1 MKKQIAI
8 LMAGICTMT
17 LLVGC
22 GGAASDSN
30 ITINKY
36 KGLTIEK
43 IEAVEVTDAAVEE
56 SIKSDLEILA
66 TEEKVT
72 DRPAQMGDITIID
85 FVGKKDGVAFAG
97 GSATDSELELGS
109 GKFIPGFEQGIVGKN
124 IGETFNLNLTFP
136 DTYQNNPD
144 LAGEDVV
151 FTVTLKEITAKIIPE
166 LTADILPEIGTSA
179 TTVEEYKAEVK
190 KNLETSNAK
199 TAEESVKA
207 AIKEALLKQCK
218 AKKYPE
224 DILIEATK
232 DFVFQESYGA
242 MMSGVSIDDYVAQN
256 YDNKT
261 VNDKAK
267 EGALYKMAI
276 ELIGKKEKLTITSA
290 KYDAAVKELAT
301 QYGYTDIDQFV
312 TAYEGIYGK
321 NYIKDSLLE
330 DAVLQ
335 FLIKNCKQVKTK

>member
-1 MKKQIAI
+1 
-8 LMAGICTMT
+8 MT

-30 ITINKY
+30 IKINKY
-36 KGLTIEK
+36 KGLTIK
-43 IEAVEVTDAAVEE
+43 KVEAVKVTDAAVEE

-66 TEEKVT
+66 TETKVT

-85 FVGKKDGVAFAG
+85 FVGKKEGVAFPG
-97 GSATDSELELGS
+97 GEGKDYELELGS
-109 GKFIPGFEQGIVGKN
+109 GKFIPGFEQGIVGKS
-124 IGETFNLNLTFP
+124 IGETFGLNLTFP
-136 DTYQNNPD
+136 SEYPNNPD
-144 LAGEDVV
+144 LAGKDVV
-151 FTVTLKEITAKIIPE
+151 FTVTLKEITAKNIPK
-166 LTADILPEIGTSA
+166 LTVDILPEIGTSA
-179 TTVEEYKAEVK
+179 TTVEEYRAEVK

-199 TAEESVKA
+199 TAEESVKK

-218 AKKYPE
+218 AKKYSE
-224 DILIEATK
+224 DLLIEATK

-261 VNDKAK
+261 VSDKAK
-267 EGALYKMAI
+267 EEVLYKMAI
-276 ELIGKKEKLTITSA
+276 ELIAKKEKLTITSA

-301 QYGYTDIDQFV
+301 QYGYTDVDQFV
-312 TAYEGIYGK
+312 KAYEGIYGK

-330 DAVLQ
+330 DAVLK